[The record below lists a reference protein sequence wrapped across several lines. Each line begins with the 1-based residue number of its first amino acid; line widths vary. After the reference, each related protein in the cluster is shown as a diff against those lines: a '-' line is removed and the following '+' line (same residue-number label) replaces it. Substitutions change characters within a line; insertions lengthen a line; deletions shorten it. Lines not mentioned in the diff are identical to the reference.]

1 MGNRGGFYVNKFIE
15 CSDEI
20 GTVVG
25 EGIYSESGQF
35 IHVVTSDNTVANLFE
50 QRLQDN
56 LMVKKLTFKEE
67 SGKAVF
73 SGPFMVKDCDGT
85 EMGEWNIKLKKRLR
99 R

>member
-1 MGNRGGFYVNKFIE
+1 MNKFIE

-25 EGIYSESGQF
+25 EGVYSESGQF
-35 IHVVTSDNTVANLFE
+35 IHVVTSDDTVANLFE
-50 QRLQDN
+50 KRLQDK
-56 LMVKKLTFKEE
+56 LMVKKLTFKREK
-67 SGKAVF
+67 GKAVF
-73 SGPFMVKDCDGT
+73 SGPFMVKDCEGP

>member
-1 MGNRGGFYVNKFIE
+1 MNKFIE

-20 GTVVG
+20 ATVVG
-25 EGIYSESGQF
+25 EGIYTERGQF

-50 QRLQDN
+50 QRLQDK
-56 LMVKKLTFKEE
+56 LLVRKLTFKKE

-73 SGPFMVKDCDGT
+73 SGPFIVKDCDGS